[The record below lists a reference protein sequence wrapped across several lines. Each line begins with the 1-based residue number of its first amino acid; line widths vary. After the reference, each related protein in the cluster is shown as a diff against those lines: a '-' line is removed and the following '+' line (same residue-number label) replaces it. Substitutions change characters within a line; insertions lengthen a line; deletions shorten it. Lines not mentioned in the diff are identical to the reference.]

1 MMYSLDNNYNAF
13 REQATTA
20 DGQLRNKLYC
30 DRMGVNHTAKP
41 VMEDKDETWKYD
53 IMFRVLEVR
62 FYFANFIC
70 LSEYYQKTRVF
81 CTMLFTVGGFLSIL
95 WFSQT
100 VGGGFLGSSTPNGA
114 LRATPQLAIRPN
126 FLRFILFYIVF

>member
-30 DRMGVNHTAKP
+30 DRMGVNHTTKP

-62 FYFANFIC
+62 FYFANFIS
-70 LSEYYQKTRVF
+70 LSVAA
-81 CTMLFTVGGFLSIL
+81 
-95 WFSQT
+95 
-100 VGGGFLGSSTPNGA
+100 GA
-114 LRATPQLAIRPN
+114 QWISVSYPPKNLL
-126 FLRFILFYIVF
+126 LVKK